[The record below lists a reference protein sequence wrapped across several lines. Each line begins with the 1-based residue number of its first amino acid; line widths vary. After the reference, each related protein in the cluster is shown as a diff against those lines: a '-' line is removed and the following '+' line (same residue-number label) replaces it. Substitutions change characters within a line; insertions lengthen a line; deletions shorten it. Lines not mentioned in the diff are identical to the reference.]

1 MENTEGFDYSDRNFD
16 LILDWKILNRRDGD
30 MVGHLEEIT
39 AALQRARTEAAD
51 RFHEAY
57 TDGLPFTD

>member
-1 MENTEGFDYSDRNFD
+1 MKNTEGFDYSDRNFD
-16 LILDWKILNRRDGD
+16 LRLGWEVLNNEGGD
-30 MVGHLEEIT
+30 LVSRLEDIT